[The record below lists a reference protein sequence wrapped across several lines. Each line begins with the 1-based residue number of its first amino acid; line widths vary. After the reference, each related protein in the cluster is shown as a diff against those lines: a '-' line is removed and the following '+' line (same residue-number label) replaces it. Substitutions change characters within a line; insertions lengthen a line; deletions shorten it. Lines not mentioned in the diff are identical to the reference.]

1 MANIGWGKAGI
12 YLCDLDVENSEWI
25 QAPTPVEN
33 SINLTPTKGSKQE
46 AKLEGGEN
54 EDVRYGANNYA
65 LAYQIRRAKNKEM
78 PIKHIDGIVAHNYG
92 VIVVPADDKVP
103 SACYIER
110 SVVSVEDAFSTQE
123 GGTDLYTLD
132 AVKPD
137 DGSRMVKWGQITV
150 TKDNA
155 TGKITKIVAKGED
168 FGEGEKVIYTA
179 PAEG

>member
-33 SINLTPTKGSKQE
+33 STNLTPTKGSKQE

-110 SVVSVEDAFSTQE
+110 SVVSRHQGQRHGQDHEDCCKGRRLRRRRE
-123 GGTDLYTLD
+123 GDLHGSGRGMIKSLQQTIRGRKGD
-132 AVKPD
+132 RSPD
-137 DGSRMVKWGQITV
+137 YNQSLLPRPQ
-150 TKDNA
+150 
-155 TGKITKIVAKGED
+155 
-168 FGEGEKVIYTA
+168 
-179 PAEG
+179 